1 MHRGAV
7 EEELERMQFGVNAN
21 SQGVGGDEAG
31 SVIVMQLVFFIL
43 FFFFFLFPCLLTAAI
58 LS

>member
-1 MHRGAV
+1 
-7 EEELERMQFGVNAN
+7 MQFGVNAN

-43 FFFFFLFPCLLTAAI
+43 FFFFSFFLVYSRLQYFLENMFHY
-58 LS
+58 SD